1 MRVLLIATVGA
12 ALLLPNASYSSDKKA
27 DVLFGAFHCRMI
39 ERQAER
45 TWSGIA
51 LNWDYYEKE
60 IGNKNREIRKAALNN
75 LRAGNKAV
83 IGLARIA
90 SVYNAFCKP

>member
-27 DVLFGAFHCRMI
+27 DALFGAFDCRMI

-51 LNWDYYEKE
+51 ANWDYYEKE
-60 IGNKNREIRKAALNN
+60 IGNKNYEIQKGALESV
-75 LRAGNKAV
+75 RAGNEAV
-83 IGLARIA
+83 ILLARIA
-90 SVYNAFCKP
+90 SVYNAFCRP